1 MMPSIFKHDRKALF
15 LLTALL
21 LIIGIVQAQNM
32 FRFPYYHDEE
42 GTHMANGWA
51 MASEGK
57 LSPYTYSYEN
67 PPGGTLLVGGWLLL
81 TGGTNAFGFPLN
93 SGRIL
98 MLILHIAT
106 TALIFMISKKI
117 TRSTIAASI
126 AALVF
131 AFSPLAASMQRVV
144 YMENIMIV
152 WLLASF
158 YFAVGEKRTL
168 FHYYASALFFGMAF
182 LTEESAIFFLPALL
196 YTVYVS
202 SDKHHRRF
210 ATALFTAIA
219 ILLASFYPLYAQM
232 KQELFPEGTALG
244 GNFPHVSLIERLSE
258 RGPDTGRALDYGS
271 GLASAIQQ
279 WVDLK
284 SPVSDPVII
293 YIGAINC
300 LFVLLLSIDHRE
312 IRPLLAMLLAEV
324 VHLLLGGPVYVYDV
338 ILLLPFLALGVS
350 AVAGQ
355 VQRWLWGMNN
365 DFKYV
370 LVPITM
376 AVMLYPFWSFYGSR
390 LDIYTQN
397 QVDGQVK
404 AAEWVAK
411 NLPQDAVVVTDDY
424 AFLWLRETHPNT
436 QSYWRVDTDPAVKF
450 AILGDDVCNIDYVI
464 ATPQIFSDITT
475 FNMELMRRTIENSD
489 VLMTYAN
496 DGWPIEIRQV
506 KKTYCV
512 PTVNAPASTTEVAS
526 VSQQTGVQGNN

>member
-1 MMPSIFKHDRKALF
+1 MMPSIFKHVRKALF

-21 LIIGIVQAQNM
+21 LIVGIVQAQNM

-51 MASEGK
+51 IASEGK

-98 MLILHIAT
+98 MLILHIVT
-106 TALIFMISKKI
+106 TAQIFMISKKI

-158 YFAVGEKRTL
+158 Y
-168 FHYYASALFFGMAF
+168 
-182 LTEESAIFFLPALL
+182 
-196 YTVYVS
+196 
-202 SDKHHRRF
+202 
-210 ATALFTAIA
+210 
-219 ILLASFYPLYAQM
+219 PLYAQM
-232 KQELFPEGTALG
+232 KQALFHERTALG

-258 RGPDTGRALDYGS
+258 RGPETGRILDYGS
-271 GLASAIQQ
+271 GLSSAIQQ
-279 WVDLK
+279 WIDLK
-284 SPVSDPVII
+284 SPASDPVII

-300 LFVLLLSIDHRE
+300 LFVLLLSIDQRE

-338 ILLLPFLALGVS
+338 ILLLSFLALGVS

-365 DFKYV
+365 DFKYT

-450 AILGDDVCNIDYVI
+450 AILGDDVCNVDYVI

-512 PTVNAPASTTEVAS
+512 PTVNVPASTTEVTN
-526 VSQQTGVQGNN
+526 VSQQTGGQANN